1 MRVHPRSLY
10 ACFLG
15 ALLIAGCSTTQKP
28 PPAHGG
34 GGTPAP
40 VRGGGYYQDDGP
52 AAETPANLDRV
63 PDAVPR
69 VEAYASGPNKPYSVF
84 GHEYTPD
91 TSDRPFSERGIGSWY
106 GRKFNGQRTSS
117 GEIYDMFAMTA
128 AHPTLPIPSY
138 ARVTNPANG
147 RSVIV
152 RINDRGPF
160 HPGRVIDLS
169 YAAAYKLGYIGSG
182 SAQVEVERILPSD
195 IRAGRIPNALP
206 ASPPLQYASATPAP
220 LPAAPAAQ
228 TATAIAEPVFVAT
241 APLAAASTIAPE
253 AVRATPNLYSE
264 LPPDLMPDEVSLT
277 SAAPSGSADSGIV
290 AASGGA
296 VYLQLAAFRV
306 KTGADEFVLH
316 LQSELEPALAQRL
329 HVMST
334 ENLYRV
340 QLGPYNARIDAS
352 AAAQRLRD
360 DLGIEPI
367 FVTPR

>member
-1 MRVHPRSLY
+1 MRAPSRSLV
-10 ACFLG
+10 ACALS

-28 PPAHGG
+28 PAAHGG
-34 GGTPAP
+34 GAP
-40 VRGGGYYQDDGP
+40 PPQHGGGYYQDDGP
-52 AAETPANLDRV
+52 AADTPANLDRV

-69 VEAYASGPNKPYSVF
+69 IEAYASGPNKPYSVF
-84 GHEYTPD
+84 GHEYVPD

-117 GEIYDMFAMTA
+117 GETYDMFAMTA

-182 SAQVEVERILPSD
+182 SAPVEVERILPSD
-195 IRAGRIPNALP
+195 IRAGRIPNATP

-220 LPAAPAAQ
+220 QA
-228 TATAIAEPVFVAT
+228 ATAIAEPVFVAS
-241 APLAAASTIAPE
+241 APVAAAVSVAPDTVH
-253 AVRATPNLYSE
+253 AAPNLYSE

-277 SAAPSGSADSGIV
+277 AAAPV
-290 AASGGA
+290 AAADTAGMVAAGGGA
-296 VYLQLAAFRV
+296 VYLQLAAFHVR
-306 KTGADEFVLH
+306 TGADGFVLH

-329 HVMST
+329 HVVSA

-340 QLGPYNARIDAS
+340 QLGPYNGRSDAS